1 MSTRDDAK
9 LTDRERAALAGL
21 AAAAAVADP
30 GLAGRLQRSS
40 QLRRIFYLVPFV
52 VRRRCRRWA
61 GPLGIAGLALMVL
74 SLSTTSVLG
83 VAGALL
89 VAGGLHSLARA
100 VHQRWGQPDRPG

>member
-1 MSTRDDAK
+1 MSTRDDAN
-9 LTDRERAALAGL
+9 LTDRERAAFAGL
-21 AAAAAVADP
+21 EAAAAVADP

-40 QLRRIFYLVPFV
+40 RLRSIIYR
-52 VRRRCRRWA
+52 VRRRCRGWA
-61 GPLGIAGLALMVL
+61 VPLVLAGLALMVL